1 MIRRYG
7 RRIPAPLPA
16 HRMLSRTSP
25 SMPPVVDLR
34 PWCGPIKDQGEL
46 GSCTGHAFSSA
57 MEWIFRK
64 YFAKQPVL
72 SPLYLYAKELIADGN
87 FPNDDGS
94 EGVTGSNV
102 SIANGCCE
110 DSLYPDS
117 SQKIQQPTAAMDANA
132 AEYRMGAYH
141 GLTTSQVAQSVLGDA
156 VPWPV
161 EMGFPVMS
169 DFESDEVEQTGV
181 YLAQGSATNEG
192 HEILAVGYDLGL
204 TPTLRPANCPP
215 AFLFQNSWGT
225 SWGFDSGYVW
235 VTRSVLDDPQTD
247 LKIIHSGH
255 PWVKV

>member
-132 AEYRMGAYH
+132 A
-141 GLTTSQVAQSVLGDA
+141 A
-156 VPWPV
+156 VPHGCVSRIGWFTN
-161 EMGFPVMS
+161 GTFS
-169 DFESDEVEQTGV
+169 DCRSDP
-181 YLAQGSATNEG
+181 LARGNG
-192 HEILAVGYDLGL
+192 
-204 TPTLRPANCPP
+204 
-215 AFLFQNSWGT
+215 
-225 SWGFDSGYVW
+225 
-235 VTRSVLDDPQTD
+235 
-247 LKIIHSGH
+247 IHCGR
-255 PWVKV
+255 